1 MIYNANANIFTW
13 RERVGD
19 STSAAAVNEIIIT
32 FPV

>member
-1 MIYNANANIFTW
+1 MQMQIYLHG
-13 RERVGD
+13 ERVGD